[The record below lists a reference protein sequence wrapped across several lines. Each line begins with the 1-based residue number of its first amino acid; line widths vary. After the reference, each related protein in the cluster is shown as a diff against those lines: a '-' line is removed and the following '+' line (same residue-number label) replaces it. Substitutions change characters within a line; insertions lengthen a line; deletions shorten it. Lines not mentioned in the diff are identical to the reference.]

1 MMSRCIVNE
10 ASHYERHRDIAKLV
24 NDFQSC
30 DDAYQQMPVRKRRQ
44 SRKQDSGEDQ
54 STNNESTATDNSS
67 NDLTTLDE
75 NFRADVEVEETFQSP
90 SERRAFRRS
99 MKDKRN
105 QEKAFRNQQ
114 KVVLYVSQ
122 EHINRVARA
131 IHGAQYNVDRIGG
144 HPETKENDSDIIF
157 NRNDTY
163 NAAIKE
169 HRSWFKE
176 QVRGSRAR
184 NGKKGMEARKR
195 QHDKDVGNGL
205 LPQQRDMEALVSAIL
220 SELGV
225 PDHDQAYS
233 NTTCASFRTP
243 SRGRKQKASII
254 LQLRKEIAADIKKSE
269 NDSRARQSRMEGY
282 WRYVNGTVTDRLAN
296 NAQVVDRSTGVRL
309 EGMDGRQRFA
319 RMPNTD
325 QMEDLEMEADE
336 GHDEELRETN

>member
-1 MMSRCIVNE
+1 MSRCIVNE

-24 NDFQSC
+24 NDLQSC
-30 DDAYQQMPVRKRRQ
+30 EDAYQQIPVRKRRQ

-54 STNNESTATDNSS
+54 STNDESTATDISS
-67 NDLTTLDE
+67 NVLTTLDE
-75 NFRADVEVEETFQSP
+75 NLRANVEADETFQSP
-90 SERRAFRRS
+90 SERRTFRRS

-105 QEKAFRNQQ
+105 QAKAFRNQQ
-114 KVVLYVSQ
+114 KVILYVPQ
-122 EHINRVARA
+122 EHIDRVARA
-131 IHGAQYNVDRIGG
+131 IHGAQYNVNRIGG
-144 HPETKENDSDIIF
+144 HPETNEKYSDTIS
-157 NRNDTY
+157 NRDDTY

-195 QHDKDVGNGL
+195 QNDKDVGNGL
-205 LPQQRDMEALVSAIL
+205 LVQQRDMEALVSAIL

-225 PDHDQAYS
+225 PDHDHTYL
-233 NTTCASFRTP
+233 NVTCASPRTP
-243 SRGRKQKASII
+243 NRGGKQRASII
-254 LQLRKEIAADIKKSE
+254 LQLRKEITADIEKSE

-309 EGMDGRQRFA
+309 EGRD
-319 RMPNTD
+319 
-325 QMEDLEMEADE
+325 
-336 GHDEELRETN
+336 